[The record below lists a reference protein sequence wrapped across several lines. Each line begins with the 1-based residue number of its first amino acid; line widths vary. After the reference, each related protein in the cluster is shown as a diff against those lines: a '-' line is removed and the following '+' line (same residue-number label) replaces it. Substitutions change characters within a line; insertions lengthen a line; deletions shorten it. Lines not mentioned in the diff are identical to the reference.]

1 MTEIS
6 EWEWVPVGP
15 APEEIVWTGV
25 PEVNAYLTA
34 CYELRHAKWAAD
46 EARET
51 YRAIRETTRYTGHP
65 SGAPTRLRNAAGE
78 RDRMWNLACGAFR
91 TAHEARAAAYE
102 AAPELAAAI
111 DEAFPDHP

>member
-25 PEVNAYLTA
+25 PQVNAYMDA
-34 CYELRHAKWAAD
+34 CRTLRHAKWAAG

>member
-1 MTEIS
+1 VTEIS

-34 CYELRHAKWAAD
+34 CYELRHAKWASD
-46 EARET
+46 EARAT
-51 YRAIRETTRYTGHP
+51 WQAIRETTRYSGHP
-65 SGAPTRLRNAAGE
+65 SGAPTRLRRAAGE
-78 RDRMWNLACGAFR
+78 MDRFWNIACGAFR
-91 TAHEARAAAYE
+91 TAHEARAAAHE
-102 AAPELAAAI
+102 AAPELAAQI